1 MERIIDKKQINKKL
15 LTIALPIAI
24 QGVVSATLGMIDDLM
39 VGFLGETELAAVG
52 VGTQLTMIHYMLI
65 FGMISGT
72 ATFMAQFYG
81 SGDMK
86 SIRKCVG
93 FSITVLM
100 ATGVVFFIAAY
111 FFAEDILSFY
121 TKDQAVIALGAEY
134 LRTLSPQF
142 LFLAFAAPA
151 EMSFKATQQ
160 TKVPMIVSAI
170 VFSTNTFFNYV
181 LIFGK
186 FGAPAL
192 GVKGAAIATAFARL
206 LQVLIDLWFL
216 RSKRNVFSGSFK
228 SYFGWKPEF
237 IRRII
242 KNSTPTTLN
251 ELLWALGQTMFAA
264 AFNRIGTTD
273 YAAYQAANSI
283 SNILA
288 FASFSVGDASLIMIG
303 QKLGENEK
311 EEAWGIS
318 KHLLKVGVIVGI
330 VTGAII
336 VATASPASSLFKLT
350 ELGQSYTFYVLLVIG
365 VTQPLSLYNGMQI
378 VGVLRGGGDTRF
390 AMIAESSC
398 VWLVAVPIAF
408 AAALIWHLPI
418 YIAFLLTRIED
429 VVKCVII
436 TWRYMSKKWMNIVI
450 EGIGSDT
457 KA

>member
-1 MERIIDKKQINKKL
+1 MERIINKKQINKKL

-81 SGDMK
+81 SGDMS

-93 FSITVLM
+93 FSITVLT
-100 ATGVVFFIAAY
+100 ATGIAFFIAAY
-111 FFAEDILSFY
+111 FFAEDILSLY
-121 TKDQAVIALGAEY
+121 TKDEEVIILAADY

-142 LFLAFAAPA
+142 IFLAFAAPA

-206 LQVLIDLWFL
+206 LQVMIDLL
-216 RSKRNVFSGSFK
+216 YLKSKRNIFSGNLK
-228 SYFGWKPEF
+228 SYFGWKNELVK
-237 IRRII
+237 RII
-242 KNSTPTTLN
+242 KNSAPTTLN
-251 ELLWALGQTMFAA
+251 EVLWALGQTMFAA

-288 FASFSVGDASLIMIG
+288 FGAFSIGDASLIMVG
-303 QKLGENEK
+303 QKLGENKK

-318 KHLLKVGVIVGI
+318 RHLLKIGVIAGF
-330 VTGAII
+330 VTGMII
-336 VATASPASSLFKLT
+336 LITASPASNLFKLT
-350 ELGQSYTFYVLLVIG
+350 EVGQQYTMLVLLVIG
-365 VTQPLSLYNGMQI
+365 FTQPLSLYNGMQV
-378 VGVLRGGGDTRF
+378 VGILRGGGDTRF

-429 VVKCVII
+429 VVKCVIL
-436 TWRYMSKKWMNIVI
+436 TWRYMSRKWMNIVI